1 MILLENLAD
10 YILIVQRRSVI
21 SILLI
26 KAFFFSKF
34 ASPSLKILLIKFNQW
49 SDLTWISKFRTFNPT
64 SANFWNLIMYF
75 ILEISEFHANLCFH
89 LIMVSGIR
97 MTETRNTSF
106 DNANVLTIKIFPY
119 SDGLRIFERLRVTFK
134 PSNLVFKF
142 LSTALLSF
150 SLWNQKPKLKKL
162 PSGPFYNQSA

>member
-1 MILLENLAD
+1 
-10 YILIVQRRSVI
+10 
-21 SILLI
+21 
-26 KAFFFSKF
+26 
-34 ASPSLKILLIKFNQW
+34 
-49 SDLTWISKFRTFNPT
+49 
-64 SANFWNLIMYF
+64 
-75 ILEISEFHANLCFH
+75 
-89 LIMVSGIR
+89 MVSGIR

-134 PSNLVFKF
+134 PSNLVFKL

-162 PSGPFYNQSA
+162 PSGPFYNQSAWFVSSF